1 RGEAINVFHVHD
13 DNRVIAFHRWLEGIG
28 RDVVVV
34 ASLNE
39 SVLGGYQLGF
49 PGGGR
54 WLEVFNSDVYDDFV
68 NPDVV
73 GNGGAIQ
80 ANGPPMYGLPSSA
93 TIVIPANSIVVFA
106 RDAGD

>member
-1 RGEAINVFHVHD
+1 MFHVHD
-13 DNRVIAFHRWLEGIG
+13 DNRVIAFHRWIEGQG

-39 SVLGGYQLGF
+39 SPQFGYRLGL

-68 NPDVV
+68 NPHVV
-73 GNGGAIQ
+73 GNGGAID
-80 ANGPPMYGLPSSA
+80 ANGPPLHGLPGSA
-93 TIVIPANSIVVFA
+93 EIVIPANGIVVFA
-106 RDAGD
+106 RDGGD